1 MSRFFRRSDSNN
13 PNTLIGLFL
22 LLVLAIFAGPN
33 AIPRILND
41 ALPGVFDQLVSCGRL
56 RQPDDRGSHQSLIA
70 RIVSSQEIP
79 ISVEVDPDDIPSA
92 NTPDGMFTI
101 RILVINETIGT
112 VPIIYAGGMPQPGD
126 NPALSGVGLVFNST
140 APVARPAA
148 TPGLVPESN
157 IRLLGPRQRCVE
169 RWSIPVT
176 QLGTQGITA
185 NSTVKAF
192 YRNNSPGNAN
202 GPIFPD
208 MGLWVGA
215 VDSDVVA
222 LRVAQAAVQ

>member
-1 MSRFFRRSDSNN
+1 MSRFFRRSDNNN
-13 PNTLIGLFL
+13 PNTMIGLFL

-41 ALPGVFDQLVSCGRL
+41 ALPGLFDQLVSCGRL
-56 RQPDDRGSHQSLIA
+56 RQPDNRGAHQSLIA

-112 VPIIYAGGMPQPGD
+112 IPIIFPGAVLQPGD

-148 TPGLVPESN
+148 IPALVPESN

-192 YRNNSPGNAN
+192 YRNNSPGNAS
-202 GPIFPD
+202 GPIYSD

-222 LRVAQAAVQ
+222 LRVAPAAAQ

>member
-1 MSRFFRRSDSNN
+1 MTRFFRRSDSNN

-56 RQPDDRGSHQSLIA
+56 RQPEDRGSHQSLIA

-79 ISVEVDPDDIPSA
+79 LSVEVDPDDIPSA
-92 NTPDGMFTI
+92 TTPDGVFTI
-101 RILVINETIGT
+101 RVILINETIGT
-112 VPIIYAGGMPQPGD
+112 VPIVHPGGLVIGD
-126 NPALSGVGLVFNST
+126 NPAVSGLGLVFNST
-140 APVARPAA
+140 APLTQPAA

-169 RWSIPVT
+169 RLTIPVT

-185 NSTVKAF
+185 NSTVKAY
-192 YRNNSPGNAN
+192 YRNNSQGSSS
-202 GPIFPD
+202 GPIFTD

-222 LRVAQAAVQ
+222 LRVAPAAAQ

>member
-1 MSRFFRRSDSNN
+1 MARFFRRSDSNN

-56 RQPDDRGSHQSLIA
+56 RQPEDRGSHQSLIA
-70 RIVSSQEIP
+70 RIVSSQETP
-79 ISVEVDPDDIPSA
+79 LSVEVDPDDIPSA
-92 NTPDGMFTI
+92 TTPDGVFTI
-101 RILVINETIGT
+101 RIILINETIGT
-112 VPIIYAGGMPQPGD
+112 VPIVYPGGLVIGD
-126 NPALSGVGLVFNST
+126 NPAVSGLGLVFNST
-140 APVARPAA
+140 AAVTRPAA
-148 TPGLVPESN
+148 SPGLVPESN

-169 RWSIPVT
+169 RLTIPVT

-185 NSTVKAF
+185 NSTVKAY
-192 YRNNSPGNAN
+192 YRNNSPGNST

-222 LRVAQAAVQ
+222 LRVAPATAQ